1 MKLPVL
7 KICLVPFIALVLL
20 VCSGCG
26 NGTDEEGG
34 SKSAAKDSTVGSV
47 SDTSGTEPSLSDS
60 NEGGDQEP
68 VAESGNLIDKGG
80 WRKDVP
86 LSDLIR
92 VVHPTPNSLITSPL
106 KVKGEAVG
114 GWYFEAVFPITLYDS
129 EGNIL
134 AEIMPLPQGEWMTEN
149 FVPFTGESEFEVP
162 DGGVGKLVFERDN
175 MSGSVEE
182 DRSLTI
188 PVRFPSKTR

>member
-1 MKLPVL
+1 MKLPAL
-7 KICLVPFIALVLL
+7 KSHIAPFVALVLL

-26 NGTDEEGG
+26 NDTDGG
-34 SKSAAKDSTVGSV
+34 KKSEPATKDSTAQSAP
-47 SDTSGTEPSLSDS
+47 DTSGAESSLSDS
-60 NEGGDQEP
+60 NEENGQVAAGGD
-68 VAESGNLIDKGG
+68 VIDRGG

-86 LSDLIR
+86 LSSLIR
-92 VVHPTPNSLITSPL
+92 VEQPALNSLITSPL

-129 EGNIL
+129 KGNIL

-149 FVPFTGESEFEVP
+149 FVPFTGEREFEVP
-162 DGGVGKLVFERDN
+162 DGGVGRLVFERDN
-175 MSGSVEE
+175 MTELEEE

-188 PVRFPSKTR
+188 PVRFPSKSR